1 LGVINISISDVFVV
15 LTDPIETVPSI
26 VPLQPEV
33 VEVVA
38 IESDEVWLKAKF
50 NARIEM
56 IRCNFF
62 IKKKFACFIDE
73 LNINKLHQ
81 SYEKIR
87 NK

>member
-1 LGVINISISDVFVV
+1 LGVINISISDVLVV

-38 IESDEVWLKAKF
+38 IESDEVWLKAMF

-56 IRCNFF
+56 TRCNFF
-62 IKKKFACFIDE
+62 IEYFFIRRIDYQ
-73 LNINKLHQ
+73 LVA
-81 SYEKIR
+81 
-87 NK
+87 